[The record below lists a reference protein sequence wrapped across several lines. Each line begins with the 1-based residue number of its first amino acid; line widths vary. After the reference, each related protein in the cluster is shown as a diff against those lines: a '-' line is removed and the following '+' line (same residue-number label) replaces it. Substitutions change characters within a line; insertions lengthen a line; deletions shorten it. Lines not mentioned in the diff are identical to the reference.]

1 MKRHAEKTARQTAS
15 TADRQTDRH
24 REKQMKTSRQAAS
37 TADRQTDRQTQ
48 GEADEEVK
56 EAVSTGDCTCQ

>member
-37 TADRQTDRQTQ
+37 TADR
-48 GEADEEVK
+48 
-56 EAVSTGDCTCQ
+56 